1 MADSIKEWREIKLQ
15 HFDGSHK
22 LNQDVEL
29 MNWLLSD
36 KNDKSNN
43 AFTDL
48 TELVWA
54 GGRCTDTALQEV
66 QKKFSLTDIEAN
78 ELGNILRIVEFVHD
92 QIGDYNTGKRSHG
105 PTSEIAN

>member
-1 MADSIKEWREIKLQ
+1 MK
-15 HFDGSHK
+15 HFDGK
-22 LNQDVEL
+22 YEMTQDVDL
-29 MNWLLSD
+29 MNWLLSSKD
-36 KNDKSNN
+36 EKSNN

-66 QKKFSLTDIEAN
+66 QKKFSLTDYEAS

-92 QIGDYNTGKRSHG
+92 QIGDYNTGKRSHEK
-105 PTSEIAN
+105 TREIVN